1 MIACAVIPVTWSPA
15 VVGEGEDPNSFGG
28 LEIYNLIG
36 ESFYGRSADGQ
47 FGRYARQRC
56 ACLGEARNLVEGR
69 FYRRKELC
77 PETRSPL
84 FVPEDGIPE
93 LGDRLVF
100 RPKRLPHRFRR
111 SRPSRATRTAS

>member
-1 MIACAVIPVTWSPA
+1 MIACAEIPVTWSSA

-28 LEIYNLIG
+28 FEINNAIG
-36 ESFYGRSADGQ
+36 ESFHGRPAYRQ
-47 FGRYARQRC
+47 FGRYTRHRC
-56 ACLGEARNLVEGR
+56 ACLGQACNLVEGR

-111 SRPSRATRTAS
+111 SRP